1 VAEILFE
8 WDEANVEHIAR
19 HGYDP
24 DEVEEVFEGKFK
36 IRKGRES
43 AYICY
48 GSTLDGRLAFIVFK
62 RFGGGRIR
70 RHHGARYGRQRA
82 AHVPEKITYEGNESS
97 EGMAE
102 PS

>member
-62 RFGGGRIR
+62 RFGGARIR
-70 RHHGARYGRQRA
+70 VITARDMEDNERR
-82 AHVPEKITYEGNESS
+82 TYRRNNL
-97 EGMAE
+97 
-102 PS
+102 